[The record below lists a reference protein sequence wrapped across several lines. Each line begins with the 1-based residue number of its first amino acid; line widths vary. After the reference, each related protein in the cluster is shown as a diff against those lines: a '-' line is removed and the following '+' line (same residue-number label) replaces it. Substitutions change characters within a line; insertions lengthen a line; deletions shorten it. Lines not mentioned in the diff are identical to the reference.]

1 MLLFEGQKE
10 ITKFIFQHITPD
22 DFAIRIH
29 KDLAGLAL
37 DKLENEDLADAS
49 KLIDGIKEEKLE
61 AYVREITFEKYTIS
75 SNWEERNPGMT
86 PEKVLKKFTK
96 DTVLKFK
103 LFKIDQQIKDNHQKI
118 TGSTSDEEALRYI
131 TLNKELEA
139 EKKFLRENFNEMG
152 IQ

>member
-1 MLLFEGQKE
+1 MTDKIFIIDDNSTDNTVK
-10 ITKFIFQHITPD
+10 IAKANKKVKFL
-22 DFAIRIH
+22 R
-29 KDLAGLAL
+29 
-37 DKLENEDLADAS
+37 
-49 KLIDGIKEEKLE
+49 
-61 AYVREITFEKYTIS
+61 Y
-75 SNWEERNPGMT
+75 
-86 PEKVLKKFTK
+86 KFTK